1 MRLFFLLLPLI
12 LIFQGCSYLDAVK
25 RSKTNEEIKGTKAYY
40 DNKCLVAEECASL
53 SGSVYLPVND
63 ISDTL
68 ALVTVIQDGNESR
81 AIDAQLL
88 DFTTTSDDKVAHF
101 FFSLPVG
108 DYMFYVIKADD
119 NKTLLDDELQV
130 LAEMGPGSIGPED
143 LKEYHNAYITKDIK
157 VDSDVSNGTFAYSI
171 DHLRQE
177 LIAKNSRTTGGY
189 FDDNVD
195 LDDPIFSHKMAM
207 EGLYY
212 PQNFK
217 TQVKPLYRLAPE
229 FKKGTIPI
237 VFVHGMSG
245 TPRDW
250 RYMVENLDLE
260 RYTPYLAYYPT
271 GEDYTKLS
279 VLFSGW
285 ILSDKLFEDLPI
297 VIVAHSFGGVI
308 VRDALNLEHDKHKL
322 LFISLASPYGGDAKA
337 SDGVKNAPYVLPA
350 WRSIADD
357 GDFIENLYRKEL
369 SENETFKLI
378 FAYNNYEEGPS
389 GDSRIPLRKQL
400 RFEAQ
405 EEADELYGFDED
417 HVSILKS
424 KKTAVYIDELLN
436 KFADEN
442 LK

>member
-1 MRLFFLLLPLI
+1 MI
-12 LIFQGCSYLDAVK
+12 VFQGCSYLDAVK
-25 RSKTNEEIKGTKAYY
+25 RSKDNEKIKGTKAYY
-40 DNKCLVAEECASL
+40 DNKCLLSEECATL
-53 SGSVYLPVND
+53 SGSVYLPIND

-119 NKTLLDDELQV
+119 NKTLLDDKLQV

-143 LKEYHNAYITKDIK
+143 LKEYHNARITKDIK
-157 VDSDVSNGTFAYSI
+157 VSSDVSSGTFNYSI
-171 DHLRQE
+171 GQLSQE
-177 LIAKNSRTTGGY
+177 LIAKNIRTTGGY

-229 FKKGTIPI
+229 FKKGPIPI
-237 VFVHGMSG
+237 VFLHGMSG

-250 RYMVENLDLE
+250 KYMVENLDLE
-260 RYTPYLAYYPT
+260 RYTPYLAYYPS
-271 GEDYTKLS
+271 GDDYTKLS

-285 ILSDKLFEDLPI
+285 ILSDKIFKDLSI

-308 VRDALNLEHDKHKL
+308 VRDALNLEHDEHEL
-322 LFISLASPYGGDAKA
+322 LFISLASPYGGDVKA

-357 GDFIENLYRKEL
+357 GDFIKNLYRKEL
-369 SENETFKLI
+369 SEYETFKLI
-378 FAYNNYEEGPS
+378 FAYNNYEKGPS

-405 EEADELYGFDED
+405 EEASELHGFNED

-424 KKTAVYIDELLN
+424 KKTAAYIDVLLN
-436 KFADEN
+436 EFADEN

>member
-1 MRLFFLLLPLI
+1 MRLFILILPLI
-12 LIFQGCSYLDAVK
+12 MIFQGCSYLDAVK
-25 RSKTNEEIKGTKAYY
+25 RSKTNEEAKGTKAYH
-40 DNKCLVAEECASL
+40 DNKCLVAEECTSL
-53 SGSVYLPVND
+53 SGSVYLPLDD

-88 DFTTTSDDKVAHF
+88 DFTTTSDDKVAYF

-130 LAEMGPGSIGPED
+130 LAEMGPSSIGPGD
-143 LKEYHNAYITKDIK
+143 LKEYHNAHITKDIK
-157 VDSDVSNGTFAYSI
+157 VSSDVSSGTFNYSI
-171 DHLRQE
+171 GHLRQE
-177 LIAKNSRTTGGY
+177 LITKNSRTTNGY
-189 FDDNVD
+189 FDDGVD

-212 PQNFK
+212 PESFK
-217 TQVKPLYRLAPE
+217 SKVKGFYRLSPE

-250 RYMVENLDLE
+250 KHMVNHLDLE

-285 ILSDKLFEDLPI
+285 ILSDKIFEDLPI
-297 VIVAHSFGGVI
+297 AIVAHSFGGVI
-308 VRDALNLEHDKHKL
+308 VRDALNLKQDKHDI
-322 LFISLASPYGGDAKA
+322 LFISIASPYGGDAKA
-337 SDGVKNAPYVLPA
+337 SEGVKNAPYVLPA
-350 WRSIADD
+350 WRSIADN
-357 GDFIENLYRKEL
+357 GSFIKNLYRNRL
-369 SENETFKLI
+369 SDNETFKLI
-378 FAYNNYEEGPS
+378 FAYNNYEKGPS

-405 EEADELYGFDED
+405 EEANEVHGFDED

-424 KKTAVYIDELLN
+424 KKTATYINVLLN
-436 KFADEN
+436 EFADEN